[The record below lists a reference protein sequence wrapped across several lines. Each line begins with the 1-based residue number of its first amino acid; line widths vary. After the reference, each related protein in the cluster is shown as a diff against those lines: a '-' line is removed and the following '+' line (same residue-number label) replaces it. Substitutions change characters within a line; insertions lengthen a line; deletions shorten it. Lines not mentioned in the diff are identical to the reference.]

1 MEDQREDIQQEK
13 DEPNQVEET
22 QTEAF
27 LEPTPYRNKYRKDLD
42 KDETEDTAT
51 VSKDTSSDEEA
62 TPDEERPVN
71 AEEKVFKKRY
81 DDLKRH
87 YDSTV
92 NKHKDE
98 VSRYK
103 TQLEE
108 NTEKIQLPKTK
119 EEIDAWRT
127 KYPDVYDVIETI
139 AYTKADEK
147 AKQVQTKL
155 KDLETAQANVNKEKA
170 EVKLSQ
176 LHPDFNDIRAD
187 EKFHEWVAKQD
198 STIQGWL
205 YDNTSNANLA
215 ARAID
220 LYKLDAGI
228 TKKVS
233 VDKKEASKAVTSTSK
248 RDVDTKEKK
257 IWTVSEITKLKPAQ
271 YLKVEKE
278 IDLAR
283 REGRIRN

>member
-1 MEDQREDIQQEK
+1 MEENKQEEIQKESTT
-13 DEPNQVEET
+13 EE
-22 QTEAF
+22 AL
-27 LEPTPYRNKYRKDLD
+27 LEPRPYKRKATD
-42 KDETEDTAT
+42 DTAT
-51 VSKDTSSDEEA
+51 VSEDTSSEEEA
-62 TPDEERPVN
+62 TPTGEHPVN

-98 VSRYK
+98 ISKFR

-108 NTEKIQLPKTK
+108 NAEKIQLPKTK

-139 AYTKADEK
+139 AHTKADEK

-155 KDLETAQANVNKEKA
+155 KDLEVAQANVSKEKA
-170 EVKLSQ
+170 EVELSK
-176 LHPDFNDIRAD
+176 LHPDFSDIRAD
-187 EKFHEWVAKQD
+187 DKFHEWVANQD

-205 YDNTSNANLA
+205 YDNTSNATLA

-228 TKKVS
+228 TKKASVNKKDVS
-233 VDKKEASKAVTSTSK
+233 KSVTATSK
-248 RDVDTKEKK
+248 RDVEAGEKK
-257 IWTVSEITKLKPAQ
+257 IWSVSEITKLKPAQ

-283 REGRIRN
+283 KEGRIRG

>member
-1 MEDQREDIQQEK
+1 MEENKKEEIQEESQEK
-13 DEPNQVEET
+13 
-22 QTEAF
+22 AL
-27 LEPTPYRNKYRKDLD
+27 LEPRIPYKREVKTDD
-42 KDETEDTAT
+42 TATDSEDTAT
-51 VSKDTSSDEEA
+51 ENAA
-62 TPDEERPVN
+62 TPEERPVN

-98 VSRYK
+98 VSRFK
-103 TQLEE
+103 NQLEE
-108 NTEKIQLPKTK
+108 KTEKFQLPKTK
-119 EEIDAWRT
+119 EEIDAWRQ

-139 AYTKADEK
+139 AHTKADEK
-147 AKQVQTKL
+147 AKQVQTKM
-155 KDLETAQANVNKEKA
+155 KDLEIAQANVSKEKA
-170 EVKLSQ
+170 EVELSK
-176 LHPDFNDIRAD
+176 LHPDFSDIRAND
-187 EKFHEWVAKQD
+187 KFHEWVAQQD

-228 TKKVS
+228 NKKAS
-233 VDKKEASKAVTSTSK
+233 VNKKEASKSVTSTSK
-248 RDVDTKEKK
+248 KDVEAGDKK
-257 IWTVSEITKLKPAQ
+257 IWSVSEISKLRPQQ
-271 YLKVEKE
+271 YIKLEKE

-283 REGRIRN
+283 AEGRISN

>member
-1 MEDQREDIQQEK
+1 MEENKKEEIQEESQEK
-13 DEPNQVEET
+13 
-22 QTEAF
+22 AL
-27 LEPTPYRNKYRKDLD
+27 LEPRIPYKRGVKTDD
-42 KDETEDTAT
+42 TATDSEDTAT
-51 VSKDTSSDEEA
+51 ENAA
-62 TPDEERPVN
+62 TPEERPVN

-98 VSRYK
+98 VSRFK
-103 TQLEE
+103 TQLEK
-108 NTEKIQLPKTK
+108 NAEKIQLPKTK

-139 AYTKADEK
+139 AHTKADEK

-155 KDLETAQANVNKEKA
+155 QDLETAQANVNKEKA
-170 EVKLSQ
+170 EVQLSQ

-187 EKFHEWVAKQD
+187 ENFHNWVAKQD
-198 STIQGWL
+198 STIQSWL
-205 YDNTSNANLA
+205 YDNTSNATLA

-228 TKKVS
+228 TKKAGVN
-233 VDKKEASKAVTSTSK
+233 KKEASKAVTSTSK
-248 RDVDTKEKK
+248 RDMETGDKK
-257 IWTVSEITKLKPAQ
+257 IWSVSEISKLRPQQFAKM
-271 YLKVEKE
+271 EKE

-283 REGRIRN
+283 QEGRIRS

>member
-1 MEDQREDIQQEK
+1 MEEEKVVSQET
-13 DEPNQVEET
+13 EE
-22 QTEAF
+22 QKTEAL
-27 LEPTPYRNKYRKDLD
+27 LEPRPYKRKS
-42 KDETEDTAT
+42 ETEDTAT
-51 VSKDTSSDEEA
+51 DSKDTSSEEEA
-62 TPDEERPVN
+62 TPVEERPVN

-92 NKHKDE
+92 TKHKDD
-98 VSRYK
+98 VSSLKR
-103 TQLEE
+103 QLEE
-108 NTEKIQLPKTK
+108 STQQQLPKTK

-139 AYTKADEK
+139 AHTKADEK

-155 KDLETAQANVNKEKA
+155 KDLEVAQENVSKEKA
-170 EVKLSQ
+170 EVELSK

-187 EKFHEWVAKQD
+187 DKFHEWVAKQD

-205 YDNTSNANLA
+205 YDNTSNASLA
-215 ARAID
+215 SRAID

-228 TKKVS
+228 TKPKKTS
-233 VDKKEASKAVTSTSK
+233 IDKKEASKSVTSTSK
-248 RDVDTKEKK
+248 KDIEAGDKK
-257 IWTVSEITKLKPAQ
+257 IWSVDEISRLKPHEF
-271 YLKVEKE
+271 LKHEKD

-283 REGRIRN
+283 VEGRIRN

>member
-1 MEDQREDIQQEK
+1 MEENKNEEIKQ
-13 DEPNQVEET
+13 EET
-22 QTEAF
+22 QVEDTQTQAL
-27 LEPTPYRNKYRKDLD
+27 LEPSPYKRKATD
-42 KDETEDTAT
+42 DTAT
-51 VSKDTSSDEEA
+51 VSEDTSSEEEA
-62 TPDEERPVN
+62 TPDEEHPVN

-228 TKKVS
+228 TKKVI

-257 IWTVSEITKLKPAQ
+257 IRTVSEITKLKPAQ

>member
-1 MEDQREDIQQEK
+1 MEEEKKVQE
-13 DEPNQVEET
+13 ESQEET
-22 QTEAF
+22 SKDQTEAL
-27 LEPTPYRNKYRKDLD
+27 LEPRPYKRKAD
-42 KDETEDTAT
+42 KETDDTATDSEDTAT
-51 VSKDTSSDEEA
+51 ENAA
-62 TPDEERPVN
+62 TPEERPVN

-98 VSRYK
+98 VSRFK
-103 TQLEE
+103 TQLEK
-108 NTEKIQLPKTK
+108 NAEKIQLPKTK

-139 AYTKADEK
+139 AHTKADEK

-155 KDLETAQANVNKEKA
+155 QDLETAQANVNKEKA
-170 EVKLSQ
+170 EVQLSQ

-187 EKFHEWVAKQD
+187 ENFHNWVAKQD
-198 STIQGWL
+198 STIQSWL
-205 YDNTSNANLA
+205 YDNTSNATLA

-228 TKKVS
+228 TKKAGVN
-233 VDKKEASKAVTSTSK
+233 KKEASKAVTSTSK
-248 RDVDTKEKK
+248 RDMETGDKK
-257 IWTVSEITKLKPAQ
+257 IWSVSEIAKLKPQ
-271 YLKVEKE
+271 QFVKMEKE

-283 REGRIRN
+283 TEGRIRT

>member
-1 MEDQREDIQQEK
+1 MEENKKEIQEESKQE
-13 DEPNQVEET
+13 
-22 QTEAF
+22 AL
-27 LEPTPYRNKYRKDLD
+27 LEPIPYKRKATD
-42 KDETEDTAT
+42 DTAT
-51 VSKDTSSDEEA
+51 VSEDTSSEEEA
-62 TPDEERPVN
+62 TPTGEHPVN

-98 VSRYK
+98 ISKFR
-103 TQLEE
+103 TQLED
-108 NTEKIQLPKTK
+108 NADKIQLPKTK

-139 AYTKADEK
+139 AHTKADEK

-155 KDLETAQANVNKEKA
+155 KDLETAQANVTKEKA
-170 EVKLSQ
+170 EVELSK
-176 LHPDFNDIRAD
+176 LHPDFSDIRAD
-187 EKFHEWVAKQD
+187 DKFHEWVANQD

-205 YDNTSNANLA
+205 YDNTSNATLA

-228 TKKVS
+228 NKKATGVNKKDVS
-233 VDKKEASKAVTSTSK
+233 KSVTVTSK
-248 RDVDTKEKK
+248 RDVEAGEKK
-257 IWTVSEITKLKPAQ
+257 IWSVSEITKLKPAQ

-283 REGRIRN
+283 KEGRIRG

>member
-1 MEDQREDIQQEK
+1 MEENNKEEIQEESQEK
-13 DEPNQVEET
+13 
-22 QTEAF
+22 AL
-27 LEPTPYRNKYRKDLD
+27 LEPRIPYKREVKTD
-42 KDETEDTAT
+42 DTAT
-51 VSKDTSSDEEA
+51 VSEDTSSEEEA
-62 TPDEERPVN
+62 TPPEERPVN

-98 VSRYK
+98 VSRFK

-108 NTEKIQLPKTK
+108 NTDKIQLPKTK

-139 AYTKADEK
+139 AHTKADEK

-155 KDLETAQANVNKEKA
+155 KDLETAQSNVNKEKA
-170 EVKLSQ
+170 EVQLSQ

-187 EKFHEWVAKQD
+187 DKFHEWVAKQD
-198 STIQGWL
+198 STIQSWL
-205 YDNTSNANLA
+205 YDNTSNATLA

-233 VDKKEASKAVTSTSK
+233 VNKKEASKSVTSTSK
-248 RDVDTKEKK
+248 RDIEAGDKK
-257 IWTVSEITKLKPAQ
+257 IWSVSEISKLKPYQ
-271 YLKVEKE
+271 YEKYEKE

-283 REGRIRN
+283 IEGRIRN

>member
-1 MEDQREDIQQEK
+1 M
-13 DEPNQVEET
+13 
-22 QTEAF
+22 
-27 LEPTPYRNKYRKDLD
+27 
-42 KDETEDTAT
+42 
-51 VSKDTSSDEEA
+51 
-62 TPDEERPVN
+62 
-71 AEEKVFKKRY
+71 AEGQKI
-81 DDLKRH
+81 DLKIFH
-87 YDSTV
+87 LGTSV
-92 NKHKDE
+92 AKFN
-98 VSRYK
+98 
-103 TQLEE
+103 LP
-108 NTEKIQLPKTK
+108 IQLITDINKL
-119 EEIDAWRT
+119 
-127 KYPDVYDVIETI
+127 YDENL
-139 AYTKADEK
+139 K
-147 AKQVQTKL
+147 TKL
-155 KDLETAQANVNKEKA
+155 KDLEMAQANVTKEKA

-187 EKFHEWVAKQD
+187 EKFHDWVANQD

-228 TKKVS
+228 GKKVV

-248 RDVDTKEKK
+248 RDIDAKDKK
-257 IWTVSEITKLKPAQ
+257 VWTVSEITKLKPAQ

>member
-1 MEDQREDIQQEK
+1 MEEKKEEIQKESQI
-13 DEPNQVEET
+13 
-22 QTEAF
+22 EAL
-27 LEPTPYRNKYRKDLD
+27 LEPTPYKRKAD
-42 KDETEDTAT
+42 KETDDTATDSEDTAT
-51 VSKDTSSDEEA
+51 ENAA
-62 TPDEERPVN
+62 TPEERPVT

-98 VSRYK
+98 VSRFK

-108 NTEKIQLPKTK
+108 NAEKIQLPKTK
-119 EEIDAWRT
+119 TEIDAWRT

-139 AYTKADEK
+139 AHTKADEK
-147 AKQVQTKL
+147 AKQVQTKM
-155 KDLETAQANVNKEKA
+155 KDLEIAQANVTKEKA

-187 EKFHEWVAKQD
+187 DKFHEWVAQQD
-198 STIQGWL
+198 STIQNWL
-205 YDNTSNANLA
+205 YDNTSNATLA

-228 TKKVS
+228 TKKAGVN
-233 VDKKEASKAVTSTSK
+233 KKEASKAITSTSK
-248 RDVDTKEKK
+248 RDMETGDKR
-257 IWTVSEITKLKPAQ
+257 IWTLNEIAKLKPHQ
-271 YLKVEKE
+271 FVKMEKE

-283 REGRIRN
+283 QEGRIRN